1 MPSQFIKDQAELLH
15 QTGDVFSVLQNLRDR
30 YTVSSFPSQ
39 MTRVKEEWY
48 SYRNYNPMFHD
59 AYAKGLKYIRKQ
71 GISRKFVDQYV
82 QFGEDGMKVQI
93 QKQKAALK
101 NNLTGS
107 TRTDSTI
114 AELPILPEF
123 MRDYRLTQTDTNKTN
138 EVASRNIEKR
148 SQECINVGD
157 CDALIEKCRNI
168 VKKLNEDPFITAAAL
183 GVLSGRRSIEI
194 LKIGR
199 FSSSPVGMY
208 ACRFSGA
215 AKKRNDAKAS
225 SDVDIPLLIKF
236 KYVTPCLDYIRTRVD
251 VSGLTNGQVNSRY
264 SHKLGDA
271 SRILMDSLDV
281 RFHDLRAIYGTV
293 AHQAFRN
300 TWSINMWL
308 KKVLIH
314 DTMDTSIF
322 YSRCKI
328 ENCGIRLGEWSG
340 VP

>member
-1 MPSQFIKDQAELLH
+1 MPSAFIKSQAELLRR
-15 QTGDVFSVLQNLRDR
+15 TEDVFLVLQNLRDK

-48 SYRNYNPMFHD
+48 SYRNYHPMYHE
-59 AYAKGLKYIRKQ
+59 AYAKGLKFLRKQ
-71 GISRKFVDQYV
+71 GISRKFIDQYEK
-82 QFGEDGMKVQI
+82 FGDDGMKVQL
-93 QKQKAALK
+93 QKQRVALK
-101 NNLTGS
+101 NSLTGS
-107 TRTDSTI
+107 TRTDHAI

-123 MRDYRLTQTDTNKTN
+123 MRDYKLTLTDANKTS
-138 EVASRNIEKR
+138 EFASKNMEKR
-148 SQECINVGD
+148 SQECVEVGD

-168 VKKLNEDPFITAAAL
+168 VKKLNEDAFVTAAAL
-183 GVLSGRRSIEI
+183 GVLCGRRSIEI
-194 LKIGR
+194 LKIGN
-199 FSSSPVGMY
+199 FSSSPIGAY

-215 AKKRNDAKAS
+215 AKKRIDVKAS
-225 SDVDIPLLIKF
+225 SGVDIPLLVKF

-281 RFHDLRAIYGTV
+281 RFHDLRAIYGTI
-293 AHQAFRN
+293 AHQAFSN

-308 KKVLIH
+308 KRVLIH
-314 DTMDTSIF
+314 DTIDTSIF

-328 ENCGIRLGEWSG
+328 DNCGLRLGEWS
-340 VP
+340 PS